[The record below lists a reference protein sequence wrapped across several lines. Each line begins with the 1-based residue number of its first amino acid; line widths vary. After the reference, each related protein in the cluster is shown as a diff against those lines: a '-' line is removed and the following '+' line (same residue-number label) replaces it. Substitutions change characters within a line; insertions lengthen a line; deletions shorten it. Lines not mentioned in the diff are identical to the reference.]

1 MAIIFSGVVAR
12 ERIQPLIKQRL
23 KRIGKTPLLTILF
36 PEQNENQNSFLL
48 AKERE
53 AHHLGVE
60 TRIIHIAKNATIGTY
75 KNEIKNAAKHS
86 DGILIQLP
94 ISKGLD
100 TQTILNTIPYKKDVE
115 ALSAQ
120 RFGEIFQD
128 EASIYSPV
136 AKAAVNAVYFAMD
149 TLRRDPAEQNV
160 CIVGFNNLTGKP
172 ATAVLSRTFGSI
184 SICRSHTPEKTLKKN
199 LAEADV
205 IISSTGKID
214 FIVPDMI
221 KEGSI
226 LIDVG
231 FERGQDGTIHGDFHP
246 ECEQK
251 ADFMTPVPGGL
262 GPLTV
267 TYIYDN
273 LATLLEEKT
282 VDEHSQP

>member
-1 MAIIFSGVVAR
+1 MAVIFSGMAAR
-12 ERIQPLIKQRL
+12 ERIQPQIIKRL
-23 KRIGKTPLLTILF
+23 MRIGKKPSLTILF
-36 PEQNENQNSFLL
+36 PEQNENQRSFLR

-60 TRIIHIAKNATIGTY
+60 PNIIHMSKDATIGTY
-75 KNEIKNAAKHS
+75 ENEIEKAAEYS

-100 TQTILNTIPYKKDVE
+100 TQTILNAVPYEKDVE
-115 ALSAQ
+115 ALSAR

-128 EASIYSPV
+128 EASVYSPV

-149 TLRRDPAEQNV
+149 ALKREPGDQNV

-172 ATAVLSRTFGSI
+172 AAAVLSRTFGSI
-184 SICRSHTPEKTLKKN
+184 SICRSHTPEETLKKN
-199 LAEADV
+199 IAEADV
-205 IISSTGKID
+205 IISSTGKKDLIT
-214 FIVPDMI
+214 PGMI
-221 KEGSI
+221 KKGSV

-231 FERGQDGTIHGDFHP
+231 FEKEKDGTIHGDFHP
-246 ECEQK
+246 DCEK
-251 ADFMTPVPGGL
+251 IAGFMTPVPGGL

-273 LATLLEEKT
+273 LATLLEEKIGQ
-282 VDEHSQP
+282 VHSKQ

>member
-1 MAIIFSGVVAR
+1 MAVLFSGVVAR
-12 ERIQPLIKQRL
+12 ERIQPQIIKRL
-23 KRIGKTPLLTILF
+23 QRIGKDVSLTILF
-36 PEQNENQNSFLL
+36 PEQNENQNSFLR

-60 TRIIHIAKNATIGTY
+60 PKVVHIPKDASIGTY
-75 KNEIKNAAKHS
+75 EKEIEKAAKHS

-100 TQTILNTIPYKKDVE
+100 TQTILNAVPYDKDVE
-115 ALSAQ
+115 ALSAR
-120 RFGEIFQD
+120 RFGEVFQD
-128 EASIYSPV
+128 EASVYSPV

-149 TLRRDPAEQNV
+149 ALDREPATQNI

-184 SICRSHTPEKTLKKN
+184 SICRSHTPEETFKKY
-199 LAEADV
+199 LADADV

-214 FIVPDMI
+214 LITPDMI
-221 KEGSI
+221 KEGSV

-231 FERGQDGTIHGDFHP
+231 FERGEDGDIHGDFHP
-246 ECEQK
+246 DCEKK
-251 ADFMTPVPGGL
+251 AGFMTPVPGGL

-282 VDEHSQP
+282 G